1 MHTSLRNLTRQLF
14 IGLMTIWLLTIPAIA
29 QNKEFSK
36 NNQAN
41 TEYDKYFEIAKNI
54 DIFTTLFKE
63 LNAYYVDEVNPNK
76 LMQEGI
82 DAMLKSLDPYTNYI
96 PEDEIEE
103 YRTMTTGQYGGIG
116 VTVLNREGTTI
127 VAMPYV
133 GSPAHQAG
141 LKVGDEIVKVDDI
154 ILQGKNTE
162 EVSKLLKGQ
171 AGTKV
176 KLMVKRYG
184 QSELLPYELVRQNI
198 KIDNVPYYGMI
209 GTDVGYLQLSDFTSN
224 ASLEVKNAVEKLKA
238 SGATKII
245 LDLRGNPG
253 GLLNEAVNICN
264 LFIPRESEVVTT
276 KAKIEEW
283 NKVYRAYNPPLDLE
297 TPMVVLINGRSASA
311 AEIVSGVLQDYDR
324 AVLIGEKSF
333 GKGLVQSTRPISY
346 NSQVKITIAKY
357 YIPSGRCIQAIDYSQ
372 KDENGKP
379 IKMPDSLRRAFKTQ
393 NGRVVYDGEGL
404 MPDIVIPKSAASA
417 ILNSLESK
425 NLLFDY
431 AIVYRQENANFN
443 EQAEAFHV
451 SEEAYQKFVKWLSEK
466 DYDYTT
472 EAEKA
477 LVELEKKAKEEKY
490 FEAIQAEL
498 VSLKNRLSHSKEADL
513 QTFKKEIIAA
523 LEKEII
529 AHYYLE
535 KGVTQLSLRDDE
547 DIKAALELFK
557 DQKRYNEILK
567 K

>member
-1 MHTSLRNLTRQLF
+1 MHTSLHNLTRQLF